1 MEEVLKKQMEI
12 KEKDRKYDYTS
23 LESQLLLQET
33 TQIIAE
39 VTKYCRDLE
48 WKITSL
54 EMELEKHG
62 RIRFMVKKI
71 FSKLFTSLKIN
82 ILKLVGK

>member
-1 MEEVLKKQMEI
+1 MEEVLKKQMEN

-33 TQIIAE
+33 AQIMAKITQH
-39 VTKYCRDLE
+39 CRVLE

-54 EMELEKHG
+54 EVELEKQS
-62 RIRFMVKKI
+62 RIRFMVKRI
-71 FSKLFTSLKIN
+71 FSKLSTFLKRKL
-82 ILKLVGK
+82 LKLVGK